1 VATLATL
8 KPAQSR
14 SDSREKTRARLLE
27 VGRRAFARRG
37 LAGTNL
43 KDDILAPA
51 GVSVGSFY
59 HQFDDK
65 TELFLAILEEHSRTF
80 RAMVRA
86 AHARKEIGEPG
97 AMARHSFE
105 TVFAIAEENGD
116 LFRIMSR
123 EHESEDPR
131 VRAYLRDNRAR
142 WLDGLA
148 DDYRRLGLAG
158 VGGDEA
164 LVLAA
169 ELVSAMALGAVLAFL
184 DTPPRD
190 RSAARARLVDGLV
203 RVTLGGLPALA
214 EQAPPAPPPKPA
226 TPPRRRTRRS
236 PGTGILTKRKGA

>member
-1 VATLATL
+1 MAAATALR
-8 KPAQSR
+8 PHRSR
-14 SDSREKTRARLLE
+14 TDSREQTRARLLA

-51 GVSVGSFY
+51 HVSVGSFY
-59 HQFDDK
+59 HQFRDK
-65 TELFLAILEEHSRTF
+65 TELFVAILEDHARTF

-86 AHARKEIGEPG
+86 AHRPRDTAEPA
-97 AMARHSFE
+97 AMARYSFE

-116 LFRIMSR
+116 LFRIMRR
-123 EHESEDPR
+123 EHDSEDPR
-131 VRAYLRDNRAR
+131 VRSYLRDAHRR

-169 ELVSAMALGAVLAFL
+169 ELVSAMTLGAVLAYL
-184 DTPPRD
+184 DVPAGE
-190 RSAARARLVDGLV
+190 RSAARTRLLDGLV
-203 RVTLGGLPALA
+203 RFTIGGLPALA
-214 EQAPPAPPPKPA
+214 AQAPAR
-226 TPPRRRTRRS
+226 PPRRRARRS
-236 PGTGILTKRKGA
+236 PKGDPQP